1 MLAEKK
7 GQTSMSRLQFTTVAP
22 CLGAGISDLM
32 LLYNR
37 FENLDLFGPF
47 DVFALAEKLSA
58 IQSAYCIFKLFSPF
72 DRTIGYNVEEND
84 VLA

>member
-1 MLAEKK
+1 MDIPFN
-7 GQTSMSRLQFTTVAP
+7 GVNIQ
-22 CLGAGISDLM
+22 M

-58 IQSAYCIFKLFSPF
+58 MQTAYCIFKLLSPF
-72 DRTIGYNVEEND
+72 DRTISYNVEEND
-84 VLA
+84 VLAYNELSMSAARIAWAVG